1 MSSRR
6 SSSSSSSMSSSKSSS
21 TSSKNIQK
29 TIDLLLQ
36 STEGDAKTI
45 LIIKKEIEGKLKI
58 YKGRRIELEKRLK
71 LLTDNKRL
79 FDIRLFDDQESI
91 DLLHRSQQR
100 INDILHILN
109 GVKELHRKAKRLIK
123 SGDLHTKKGRDEIV
137 EALDKVKD
145 ALYDAMITQRSY
157 IRFVI
162 EDLSYIENKRR
173 ERLSRTEV
181 GRRLSLIKSK
191 SGQQQ
196 PHLLKKRP

>member
-1 MSSRR
+1 MATE
-6 SSSSSSSMSSSKSSS
+6 M
-21 TSSKNIQK
+21 
-29 TIDLLLQ
+29 LQ
-36 STEGDAKTI
+36 LS
-45 LIIKKEIEGKLKI
+45 L
-58 YKGRRIELEKRLK
+58 
-71 LLTDNKRL
+71 
-79 FDIRLFDDQESI
+79 
-91 DLLHRSQQR
+91 
-100 INDILHILN
+100 
-109 GVKELHRKAKRLIK
+109 K
-123 SGDLHTKKGRDEIV
+123 SGDLHTKKRREEIA

-191 SGQQQ
+191 RGQQQ

>member
-1 MSSRR
+1 MSSR
-6 SSSSSSSMSSSKSSS
+6 SSSSKSSS

-29 TIDLLLQ
+29 TI
-36 STEGDAKTI
+36 EG
-45 LIIKKEIEGKLKI
+45 ELKI

-181 GRRLSLIKSK
+181 GRRLLLIKSK